1 MNQEELA
8 AWMPL
13 LQAEFQK
20 PYWPRL
26 CQAVEAA
33 YDAGTVYPSRPAL
46 FRALRLTAP
55 AAVRVVILGQD
66 PYHTPGMADGLA
78 FSVPSGAKLPPSLRN
93 IYRELQED
101 LGLESAPE
109 SGSLTGWAG
118 QGVLLLNTV
127 LTVAEGRAN
136 AHKDLGWQR
145 FTDAVIAACGRLEQP
160 VAFVLWGAQAQKKA
174 PLCQT
179 GAGPR
184 LILQAA
190 HPSPLSSF
198 RGFFGSRPFSQI
210 NRFLTACG
218 EAPIDW
224 ANTGCTMTQPWRS
237 I

>member
-1 MNQEELA
+1 MQVIDVGAWTPYLEQELRAPYFA
-8 AWMPL
+8 AL
-13 LQAEFQK
+13 LQ
-20 PYWPRL
+20 R
-26 CQAVEAA
+26 VGAA
-33 YDAGTVYPSRPAL
+33 RAAGTVYPPEERTFFA
-46 FRALRLTAP
+46 LTATP
-55 AAVRVVILGQD
+55 PERVRAVILGQD
-66 PYHTPGMADGLA
+66 PYHEPGQAMGLA
-78 FSVPSGAKLPPSLRN
+78 FSVPQGERLPPSLRN
-93 IYRELQED
+93 IFTELHTD
-101 LGLESAPE
+101 LGLPQP
-109 SGSLTGWAG
+109 SGGDLTPWAER
-118 QGVLLLNTV
+118 GVLLLNTV

-179 GAGPR
+179 GAWPR

-224 ANTGCTMTQPWRS
+224 ANTGCTMTQP
-237 I
+237 

>member
-1 MNQEELA
+1 M
-8 AWMPL
+8 
-13 LQAEFQK
+13 
-20 PYWPRL
+20 
-26 CQAVEAA
+26 
-33 YDAGTVYPSRPAL
+33 
-46 FRALRLTAP
+46 
-55 AAVRVVILGQD
+55 
-66 PYHTPGMADGLA
+66 
-78 FSVPSGAKLPPSLRN
+78 
-93 IYRELQED
+93 
-101 LGLESAPE
+101 
-109 SGSLTGWAG
+109 
-118 QGVLLLNTV
+118 

-145 FTDAVIAACGRLEQP
+145 FTDAVIAACGSLEQP

-224 ANTGCTMTQPWRS
+224 ANTGCAMTQPWRS

>member
-1 MNQEELA
+1 M
-8 AWMPL
+8 
-13 LQAEFQK
+13 
-20 PYWPRL
+20 
-26 CQAVEAA
+26 
-33 YDAGTVYPSRPAL
+33 
-46 FRALRLTAP
+46 
-55 AAVRVVILGQD
+55 
-66 PYHTPGMADGLA
+66 
-78 FSVPSGAKLPPSLRN
+78 
-93 IYRELQED
+93 
-101 LGLESAPE
+101 
-109 SGSLTGWAG
+109 
-118 QGVLLLNTV
+118 

>member
-33 YDAGTVYPSRPAL
+33 YDAGTVYPPRPAL

-109 SGSLTGWAG
+109 SAAWPDGRAKASCCSTRCSPWPRAGPMPIRIWAG
-118 QGVLLLNTV
+118 SASPTLSSPPAAGWSSLWRSSSGALRPRKKRRCVRPAPDRGSFYRPPIQALCRAFGAFSGVV
-127 LTVAEGRAN
+127 
-136 AHKDLGWQR
+136 
-145 FTDAVIAACGRLEQP
+145 
-160 VAFVLWGAQAQKKA
+160 
-174 PLCQT
+174 
-179 GAGPR
+179 
-184 LILQAA
+184 
-190 HPSPLSSF
+190 PSPRST
-198 RGFFGSRPFSQI
+198 GF
-210 NRFLTACG
+210 
-218 EAPIDW
+218 
-224 ANTGCTMTQPWRS
+224 
-237 I
+237 

>member
-8 AWMPL
+8 AWAPL

-20 PYWPRL
+20 PYWLRL

-33 YDAGTVYPSRPAL
+33 YDAGIVYPPRPAL
-46 FRALRLTAP
+46 FRALRMTAP
-55 AAVRVVILGQD
+55 SAVRVVILGQD

-78 FSVPSGAKLPPSLRN
+78 FSVPANAKLPPSLRN
-93 IYRELQED
+93 IYRELRED

-109 SGSLTGWAG
+109 SGSLAGWAG

-127 LTVAEGRAN
+127 LTVTEGRAN
-136 AHKDLGWQR
+136 AHKDLGWQY

-179 GAGPR
+179 GSGPR

-190 HPSPLSSF
+190 HPSPLASF
-198 RGFFGSRPFSQI
+198 RGFFGSRPFSAI
-210 NRFLTACG
+210 NRALEKAG
-218 EAPIDW
+218 SAPIVFSS
-224 ANTGCTMTQPWRS
+224 TLPLQ
-237 I
+237 